1 MVNHLKKNIFSPED
15 LPCMSLPLIED
26 YSENIDGFEDNFGL
40 EFRETKIKHSLGL
53 TTDARAPPL
62 FPL

>member
-1 MVNHLKKNIFSPED
+1 
-15 LPCMSLPLIED
+15 MSLPLIED